1 MHTGVYKGQRQNLEK
16 CQENMPVNQQPV
28 RSQENIHC
36 PRSNSSWETRRPS
49 IVEKTQISKRHSAQ
63 SGLRH
68 KRSAH
73 SPVPRASIDQRSTQ
87 GWNPHRPTQN
97 GESWQNRSTQP
108 SSVSDSEFRTL
119 YTENTYTSERRGG
132 ILLLVK
138 QELNPTHYEKSDAD
152 AEILLVSLALK
163 PKLEWLVG
171 VCYRPEVDVLM
182 MMEKICDLIHSTD
195 NENILLFGDFNFRN
209 INWDDYS
216 GTRKVEQDFIDAI
229 RDHFLTQI
237 VNIPTRGDNILDL
250 ALLATQRPSHAVRHF
265 HH

>member
-16 CQENMPVNQQPV
+16 CQENTPVNQQPV

-97 GESWQNRSTQP
+97 GESWQSRSTQP
-108 SSVSDSEFRTL
+108 SSVSDSRVQDPLHWKYLHKWETRWNPSFGQAGAQSNPLWEKRCWCWNFTGL
-119 YTENTYTSERRGG
+119 TS
-132 ILLLVK
+132 
-138 QELNPTHYEKSDAD
+138 A
-152 AEILLVSLALK
+152 
-163 PKLEWLVG
+163 
-171 VCYRPEVDVLM
+171 
-182 MMEKICDLIHSTD
+182 
-195 NENILLFGDFNFRN
+195 
-209 INWDDYS
+209 
-216 GTRKVEQDFIDAI
+216 
-229 RDHFLTQI
+229 
-237 VNIPTRGDNILDL
+237 
-250 ALLATQRPSHAVRHF
+250 
-265 HH
+265 